1 MPPGSIRLPAR
12 YHAPAPTGPI
22 GRTMMESEQGKRLL
36 LCPADAADL
45 RDLARQLGHYGFR
58 CELFD
63 TPAAL
68 VAAAARV
75 PAQGVLLDCSRLPQ
89 TAPER
94 EALRALA
101 ERTPI
106 ACVADDGSIEARLAA
121 VRLGCRAYFLRPLEL
136 GSLLDGMD
144 RLCAPPRAETG
155 RVLII
160 DDSRALATL
169 YAAHL
174 SQAGCQCEVVTDP
187 LRTLDALHEN
197 PPDLILL
204 DMNMPAASGQEIAQ
218 IIRQQDAFLSIPIVF
233 LSAETDVTRQREA
246 MSLGGDEFLQ
256 KPIEPVHLISA
267 VKTRVLRYRAL
278 RSLMVRDSLTGLLN
292 HTTFK
297 ERLRAETARAV
308 RQGNPLAVA
317 LIDLDHFKQV
327 NDRYGHPAGDR
338 VIKNLA
344 RLLRQR
350 LRGADVVG
358 RYGGEEFAV
367 ALPDTA
373 LDNAVAV
380 LDQLRTAF
388 AGIDQGSGSG
398 RFHVTCSIG
407 VTQCPPVNDGEALI
421 AAADTALYEA
431 KREGRNQ
438 VRCVAATTP
447 LKAVGKAG
455 GADDGSGA
463 HPTPDAHNR

>member
-1 MPPGSIRLPAR
+1 MTDAEPC
-12 YHAPAPTGPI
+12 
-22 GRTMMESEQGKRLL
+22 KRLY

-45 RDLARQLGHYGFR
+45 RDMARQLDHYGFC

-63 TPAAL
+63 APAPL
-68 VAAAARV
+68 VAAASRTL
-75 PAQGVLLDCSRLPQ
+75 PHGILLDCARLPQ
-89 TAPER
+89 TGPER
-94 EALRALA
+94 ETLRQLTG
-101 ERTPI
+101 RTPLS
-106 ACVADDGSIEARLAA
+106 CVADDGSIEARLAA
-121 VRLGCRAYFLRPLEL
+121 VRLGCQAYFVRPLEL
-136 GSLLDGMD
+136 GNLLDSLD
-144 RLCAPPRAETG
+144 RFCAPPRADTG

-160 DDSRALATL
+160 GDARSLAGL

-174 SQAGCQCEVVTDP
+174 SEAGFRCEVVPDP
-187 LRTLDALHEN
+187 LRTLDALREN

-218 IIRQQDAFLSIPIVF
+218 IIRQQDAYLSIPIVF
-233 LSAETDVTRQREA
+233 LSAETDVGRQREA

-267 VKTRVLRYRAL
+267 VKSRVLRYRAL
-278 RSLMVRDSLTGLLN
+278 RALMVRDSLTGLLN

-297 ERLRAETARAV
+297 ERLRAETARAL
-308 RQGNPLAVA
+308 RQHKPLTVA
-317 LIDLDHFKQV
+317 LIDLDHFKRV
-327 NDRYGHPAGDR
+327 NDHYGHLAGDR

-358 RYGGEEFAV
+358 RYGGEEFAA

-380 LDQLRTAF
+380 LDQLRATF
-388 AGIDQGSGSG
+388 AAIDQGSGNA

-407 VTQCPPVNDGEALI
+407 VAQCPPFIQGEALI
-421 AAADTALYEA
+421 AAADAALYEA
-431 KREGRNQ
+431 KRQGRNQ
-438 VRCVAATTP
+438 IRHAACP
-447 LKAVGKAG
+447 V
-455 GADDGSGA
+455 A
-463 HPTPDAHNR
+463 HPHNK

>member
-1 MPPGSIRLPAR
+1 M
-12 YHAPAPTGPI
+12 TDV
-22 GRTMMESEQGKRLL
+22 EQGKRLY

-45 RDLARQLGHYGFR
+45 SDMARQLQHYGYR
-58 CELFD
+58 SELFD
-63 TPAAL
+63 TPETL
-68 VAAAARV
+68 VATASRTL
-75 PAQGVLLDCSRLPQ
+75 PHGVLLDCARMQ
-89 TAPER
+89 QAAPER
-94 EALRALA
+94 DALRALA
-101 ERTPI
+101 EQTPL
-106 ACVADDGSIEARLAA
+106 ACVADDHSIEARLAA
-121 VRLGCRAYFLRPLEL
+121 VRLGCQAYFMRPLDL
-136 GSLLDGMD
+136 GSLLDSLD

-160 DDSRALATL
+160 DDSRSLAHL

-174 SQAGCQCEVVTDP
+174 SEAGFRCDVVTDP

-218 IIRQQDAFLSIPIVF
+218 VIRQQDAFLSIPIVF

-256 KPIEPVHLISA
+256 KPIEPAHLISA
-267 VKTRVLRYRAL
+267 VNSRVLRYRAL
-278 RSLMVRDSLTGLLN
+278 RALMVRDSLTGLLN

-308 RQGNPLAVA
+308 RQDKPLTVA
-317 LIDLDHFKQV
+317 LIDLDHFKRV
-327 NDRYGHPAGDR
+327 NDQYGHPAGDR

-380 LDQLRTAF
+380 LEQLRTAF
-388 AGIDQGSGSG
+388 AGINQGSGSA

-407 VTQCPPVNDGEALI
+407 VAQCPPFVDGEALI

-431 KREGRNQ
+431 KRQGRNQ
-438 VRCVAATTP
+438 VRRAATP
-447 LKAVGKAG
+447 AV
-455 GADDGSGA
+455 
-463 HPTPDAHNR
+463 T

>member
-1 MPPGSIRLPAR
+1 MIDA
-12 YHAPAPTGPI
+12 
-22 GRTMMESEQGKRLL
+22 EQCKRLY
-36 LCPADAADL
+36 LCPADAVDL
-45 RDLARQLGHYGFR
+45 RDMARQLDHYGFC

-63 TPAAL
+63 APAPL
-68 VAAAARV
+68 VAAASQTPPHAI
-75 PAQGVLLDCSRLPQ
+75 LLDCARLPR
-89 TAPER
+89 TGPER
-94 EALRALA
+94 DALRKLA
-101 ERTPI
+101 ERAPL

-121 VRLGCRAYFLRPLEL
+121 VRLGCRAYFVRPLEL
-136 GSLLDGMD
+136 GSLLDSLD
-144 RLCAPPRAETG
+144 RFCAPSRADAG

-160 DDSRALATL
+160 DDSRSLASL

-174 SQAGCQCEVVTDP
+174 SEAGFRCDVVTDP

-218 IIRQQDAFLSIPIVF
+218 IIRQQDAYLSIPIVF
-233 LSAETDVTRQREA
+233 LSAEADVTRQREA

-267 VKTRVLRYRAL
+267 VKSRVLRYRSL
-278 RSLMVRDSLTGLLN
+278 RALMVRDSLTGLLN

-297 ERLRAETARAV
+297 ERLGAETARAL
-308 RQGNPLAVA
+308 RQHKPLTVA
-317 LIDLDHFKQV
+317 LIDLDHFKRV
-327 NDRYGHPAGDR
+327 NDQYGHPAGDR

-373 LDNAVAV
+373 LDDAVAV
-380 LDQLRTAF
+380 LEQVRATF
-388 AGIDQGSGSG
+388 AAIDQGSGNA

-407 VTQCPPVNDGEALI
+407 VAQCPPFIEGEALI
-421 AAADTALYEA
+421 AAADAALYEA
-431 KREGRNQ
+431 KRLGRNQ
-438 VRCVAATTP
+438 IRHAACP
-447 LKAVGKAG
+447 V
-455 GADDGSGA
+455 A
-463 HPTPDAHNR
+463 HPHNK